1 MNGMHAHLKYL
12 TSLERGAGHEG
23 DRGADVAALHADH
36 VGVLVVPEVGDLLGL
51 VVPRVPDDGVGEVVL
66 LDAHLPPRHHVGD
79 DVLRR
84 GVGVDAVG
92 PLPDGHHVAALLV
105 RVGRLPSLVDER
117 AAGKASDLCTGKKMG
132 NKKKRCAHKC
142 GSSNKKTTLHSTSTH
157 LTPSDVRAL
166 EVRVKEEV
174 EVEGY
179 VLAGVV
185 DAHVE
190 VELLLPEDEPV
201 GDSEL
206 AVPHAARELRVG
218 QREDGLDVPRVQPVR
233 PLLQLPPRDAGEPV
247 LRHDGGGAE
256 DGEDEG
262 DPAADGLLAV
272 EDAALGDEEL
282 LLVVDAPGDDGA
294 PVQVDGAG
302 GVVAPVQQDHRCGR
316 HLAGGG
322 LVVSGPARALL
333 LLGSN
338 GARIGGLR
346 ICKQQDGNDF
356 LKLQDDE

>member
-1 MNGMHAHLKYL
+1 MGNIKKTLCTQVWQQQQKK
-12 TSLERGAGHEG
+12 
-23 DRGADVAALHADH
+23 ALH
-36 VGVLVVPEVGDLLGL
+36 
-51 VVPRVPDDGVGEVVL
+51 
-66 LDAHLPPRHHVGD
+66 
-79 DVLRR
+79 
-84 GVGVDAVG
+84 
-92 PLPDGHHVAALLV
+92 
-105 RVGRLPSLVDER
+105 
-117 AAGKASDLCTGKKMG
+117 T
-132 NKKKRCAHKC
+132 
-142 GSSNKKTTLHSTSTH
+142 TSTH

-201 GDSEL
+201 GDAEL

-233 PLLQLPPRDAGEPV
+233 ALLQLPPRDAGEPV

-338 GARIGGLR
+338 GARVRGLR
-346 ICKQQDGNDF
+346 ICKQQDGDDF